1 MLVEFEVYFPNEFT
15 DSEKIIFYGLSIS
28 RENNQ
33 AEWIASDG
41 SNYYWM
47 GSEELIEIPSEIRQN
62 LKNGD
67 TVVFKLVYPM
77 IKEYTDYTL
86 HYKERNEDLSE
97 TIHTYFAIN

>member
-1 MLVEFEVYFPNEFT
+1 
-15 DSEKIIFYGLSIS
+15 
-28 RENNQ
+28 
-33 AEWIASDG
+33 
-41 SNYYWM
+41 M